1 MGDFHMATMN
11 ISLPEEMVEFVERE
25 VASGGYTSS
34 SEVVREALRLLRHDK
49 ELEAG
54 KLAILKRAVSLG
66 IADADAGRFSGK
78 TAPAA
83 LRCGLRHG
91 GGRQLCPTDSAATK
105 KNRRSRRGRKLAASG
120 KPT

>member
-78 TAPAA
+78 TVFDIADEV
-83 LRCGLRHG
+83 RRERHG
-91 GGRQLCPTDSAATK
+91 
-105 KNRRSRRGRKLAASG
+105 
-120 KPT
+120 